1 MQSMLEPSSKYPDL
15 QLQSVPISSRNMS
28 DSHIE
33 QSLFNEPKQVLQ
45 V

>member
-15 QLQSVPISSRNMS
+15 QLQFVPMSSRYMGA
-28 DSHIE
+28 SHIE
-33 QSLFNEPKQVLQ
+33 QSFFSEPEQVLH